1 MANRYLNTK
10 TKKDS
15 ATGKTYMETTI
26 YPRVSPS
33 DSDIYIITD
42 EGDRLDLLAYKYYG
56 NTNMWWVIASA
67 NNINDAV
74 FYVEP
79 GIQLRI
85 PQNIQK
91 IVNDLSTINK

>member
-10 TKKDS
+10 TTKDKE
-15 ATGKTYMETTI
+15 TGKTYMETTV
-26 YPRVSPS
+26 YPKISPS
-33 DSDIYIITD
+33 NSDIYIITD
-42 EGDRLDLLAYKYYG
+42 DGDRLDLLAYKYYG
-56 NTNMWWVIASA
+56 DTRMWWIIATA

-91 IVNDLSTINK
+91 ILNDLSTINK